1 MAESDD
7 PRRIG
12 RLGIE
17 NWVKRHPNTNVT
29 VVISAHSS
37 AEGLLAHAYPAAKSS
52 KTPQNAGESCTP
64 WDVTPSKV
72 STVEIYAGLFLTLQK
87 ILIAALGRTLATVMG
102 TTGVKTVIALTCG
115 QTFKVVES
123 LHLWQELLGKGYAV

>member
-7 PRRIG
+7 PWRIG

-17 NWVKRHPNTNVT
+17 NWVKRHPNINAT
-29 VVISAHSS
+29 VVISTHSS
-37 AEGLLAHAYPAAKSS
+37 AEGLLTHAYPATKSS
-52 KTPQNAGESCTP
+52 KRPQNMGESCMP
-64 WDVTPSKV
+64 WNVTPSKL

-87 ILIAALGRTLATVMG
+87 ILIAALGRILAIVMG

-115 QTFKVVES
+115 QTFNVVES
-123 LHLWQELLGKGYAV
+123 LHLWQELLEIGYVV